1 MLNIS
6 SIEDVIFE
14 SLIEHLDLKDI
25 ELESYELYSDSKTY
39 YLEYN
44 VCLSEYISYESTQ
57 YFEIEIT
64 NNLISIID
72 IDQDYKIDL
81 KLRWIVK
88 H

>member
-1 MLNIS
+1 MLS
-6 SIEDVIFE
+6 ASLIEDIIFE

-25 ELESYELYSDSKTY
+25 ELEHYEKDSDSKTY
-39 YLEYN
+39 FIDYN
-44 VCLSEYISYESTQ
+44 VCLPEYISYESTQ

-64 NNLISIID
+64 NNLLSMID
-72 IDQDYKIDL
+72 IEQDYEIDL